1 MDYTEEKENHV
12 PPTCKKEDINDVF
25 CVLPFYKKNVNQE
38 ITMSYGKL
46 LQNGT
51 MKELNV
57 TKTYFILDSNCP
69 K

>member
-1 MDYTEEKENHV
+1 MQKRGH
-12 PPTCKKEDINDVF
+12 KRRF
-25 CVLPFYKKNVNQE
+25 LRFAFLQKNVNQE

-57 TKTYFILDSNCP
+57 TKTYFILDRNCP